1 MLALLAFALHALFTL
16 ALLALVW
23 LALLCL
29 PCCLIPIFLPPATL
43 LGLTLL
49 ALVLR
54 PAATI
59 LSSGTVLHLSAA
71 AGGQFR
77 RHARF
82 LLCAV
87 TWFHLFAW
95 NQTAKHLRELHT
107 AAMRIFF
114 TINVAIFYD
123 QCRYPPPRNH
133 QADNRRCATPPDGSK
148 ARGRNRAARRTLF
161 ACQYSWTFLCRPVP
175 RATPSCPK
183 SRPSATTAIYGS

>member
-1 MLALLAFALHALFTL
+1 LITLCLAGGLVPLRLSLATLGLTLLALALHSLVTLALLALPLHAPVMLALLAFALHALFTL

-71 AGGQFR
+71 AAGLFTARHFLGR
-77 RHARF
+77 RHGNAR
-82 LLCAV
+82 
-87 TWFHLFAW
+87 
-95 NQTAKHLRELHT
+95 QQRS
-107 AAMRIFF
+107 R
-114 TINVAIFYD
+114 
-123 QCRYPPPRNH
+123 
-133 QADNRRCATPPDGSK
+133 AD
-148 ARGRNRAARRTLF
+148 
-161 ACQYSWTFLCRPVP
+161 
-175 RATPSCPK
+175 
-183 SRPSATTAIYGS
+183 

>member
-29 PCCLIPIFLPPATL
+29 PCCLIPIFLPSATL

-71 AGGQFR
+71 AAGLFTTRHFLGR
-77 RHARF
+77 RHGNAR
-82 LLCAV
+82 
-87 TWFHLFAW
+87 
-95 NQTAKHLRELHT
+95 QQRS
-107 AAMRIFF
+107 R
-114 TINVAIFYD
+114 
-123 QCRYPPPRNH
+123 
-133 QADNRRCATPPDGSK
+133 AD
-148 ARGRNRAARRTLF
+148 
-161 ACQYSWTFLCRPVP
+161 
-175 RATPSCPK
+175 
-183 SRPSATTAIYGS
+183 